1 MPKNLEALRKRLKC
15 PSCDKVMDAYYGVP
29 FRVGERVRACGAW
42 GRTDSDRHLC
52 VPSMRANIA
61 ICKQKNEG
69 EAEASRVAQA
79 VARAGGLAFQRSPT
93 N

>member
-61 ICKQKNEG
+61 ICKQKNPG
-69 EAEASRVAQA
+69 EIQASDTT
-79 VARAGGLAFQRSPT
+79 RALASKT
-93 N
+93 